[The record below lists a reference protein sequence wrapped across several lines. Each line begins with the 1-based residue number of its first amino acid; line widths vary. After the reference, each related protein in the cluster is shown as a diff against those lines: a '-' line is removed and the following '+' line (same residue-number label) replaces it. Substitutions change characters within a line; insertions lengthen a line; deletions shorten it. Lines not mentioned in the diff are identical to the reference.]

1 MKAMTNRIFSL
12 VLSASML
19 ASLLPVSALAAGF
32 TDVPQGIYYE
42 DPVDWAVENDITSGT
57 SGTEFSPDETCTRA
71 QAVTFLWRSEGGPDA
86 AGSSPFADVAAGS
99 YYADAVQWAVANG
112 ITSGTSATAFE
123 PDAPVTRAQVVTFLY
138 RNAGSPSVC
147 GSAPFADVLTGAYY
161 RDAVRWAV
169 TQGITAGTSANAF
182 SPDESCTRAQIV
194 TFLYRASDDAPDVPV
209 IEIPEE
215 PVLPEETVQPEQE
228 LTEEEIRQMPGEP
241 DIEGATAAIING
253 LRSMEKRINL
263 GAYNISTTDAI
274 DLTAEISDFR
284 GDNPYY
290 IFSIWAT
297 LDDDNTI
304 LVVGYQY
311 TPKELAE
318 KLEKEAEEQAVV
330 DAAIA
335 SCVTDGMSDYE
346 IAKALHD
353 YLALNNEYDMRYYSG
368 GMPRISY
375 TAYGALVNR
384 TSVCAGY
391 ALAYERLMDQVG
403 IPCEYV
409 TGMTT
414 RGSHAWNIIQI
425 DGEWYHVDVTWDDPT
440 PNREGYVRYD
450 YFLKSDSAISR
461 DHVSWE
467 ASRACTSTKYDN
479 AIILSPE
486 DEQEAIEQAEEE
498 AKKEAIISEL
508 LALCYDQVD
517 RLPYRTQEELQSAEN
532 ISYDDTTNYIYI
544 PADQYDYETACEAE
558 RRLVIEWMTTHPE
571 FAISDFSREP
581 VDGYWR
587 IKIIRQDVY
596 DEIDRRNA
604 QAQADL
610 EAQEAVSLYV
620 LNSLTRGD
628 RISAA
633 SASKISSALHM
644 PLAKLFTPVPGKDKL
659 SVTTILH
666 HHRLLSSILSTAVK
680 WQVIFDNPCRRV
692 TLPKN
697 KRKEAAFLDE
707 DQALRML
714 DALSSESIQHQA
726 IVKLL
731 LFTGMRRAELCGL
744 QWSDV
749 DWEHSML
756 YIRRS
761 SLYLSGKG
769 VFKDET
775 KNETS
780 QRCIKISADLLDIL
794 RLHRA
799 EQNKRRLQLGN
810 RWQESERIFTGQFG
824 APIRPDV
831 ITAWVHKFTSRLGMP
846 EIHTHSL
853 RHTNASLL
861 IAAGTNLPTVAK
873 RLGHADTT
881 TTSRIYAHAIKSAD
895 EAAADTLQDIL
906 HSSRKQA

>member
-57 SGTEFSPDETCTRA
+57 SGMEFSPDETCTRA
-71 QAVTFLWRSEGGPDA
+71 QAVTFLWRANGQPDA
-86 AGSSPFADVAAGS
+86 AGNNPFADVSASS
-99 YYADAVQWAVANG
+99 YYNEAVQWAVTNN
-112 ITSGTSATAFE
+112 ITSGTSPNTFE
-123 PDAPVTRAQVVTFLY
+123 PDAPVTRAQVMTFLY
-138 RNAGSPSVC
+138 RNADSPSTRD
-147 GSAPFADVLTGAYY
+147 SASFADVPTDAYY

-169 TQGITAGTSANAF
+169 TQGITAGTSATAF

-194 TFLYRASDDAPDVPV
+194 TFLYRSSDDAPDVPV

-215 PVLPEETVQPEQE
+215 PVLPEEPVQPEQE
-228 LTEEEIRQMPGEP
+228 LTDEEIQQMLGEP

-318 KLEKEAEEQAVV
+318 KLEKEVEEQAVV

-440 PNREGYVRYD
+440 PDREGYVRYK
-450 YFLKSDSAISR
+450 YFLKSDKAMSR
-461 DHVSWE
+461 DHISWE
-467 ASRACTSTKYDN
+467 ASHVCTSTKYDN
-479 AIILSPE
+479 ATILSPE
-486 DEQEAIEQAEEE
+486 DEQEAIEKAEEQAREE
-498 AKKEAIISEL
+498 AVTAEIITYCKQAMTEFPYATEEALRAAETLTADDWRSYIYFPIGKYTREEL
-508 LALCYDQVD
+508 NTARTKFYAVLEEGYPDYELNRFAQAPDGRWYFEILRDDVVHEMERREAQV
-517 RLPYRTQEELQSAEN
+517 QEELSSRAAKVELLLQDALKNAQMQHYEYQVTGYTDEEIKLACSDMNQSGYTFDGYTSADYRLSAQSGGRVIIVNRKWAEQETERQAEIIRGAIRSGQTEVRLDGQQADSE
-532 ISYDDTTNYIYI
+532 ISEYYY
-544 PADQYDYETACEAE
+544 PSLAADRVGKEGYSFDGLTAGVDYTLETHINNEQYVVKITYSVSSISEAE
-558 RRLVIEWMTTHPE
+558 
-571 FAISDFSREP
+571 
-581 VDGYWR
+581 
-587 IKIIRQDVY
+587 
-596 DEIDRRNA
+596 
-604 QAQADL
+604 
-610 EAQEAVSLYV
+610 
-620 LNSLTRGD
+620 
-628 RISAA
+628 AA
-633 SASKISSALHM
+633 
-644 PLAKLFTPVPGKDKL
+644 
-659 SVTTILH
+659 
-666 HHRLLSSILSTAVK
+666 
-680 WQVIFDNPCRRV
+680 
-692 TLPKN
+692 
-697 KRKEAAFLDE
+697 E
-707 DQALRML
+707 
-714 DALSSESIQHQA
+714 
-726 IVKLL
+726 
-731 LFTGMRRAELCGL
+731 
-744 QWSDV
+744 
-749 DWEHSML
+749 
-756 YIRRS
+756 
-761 SLYLSGKG
+761 
-769 VFKDET
+769 
-775 KNETS
+775 
-780 QRCIKISADLLDIL
+780 
-794 RLHRA
+794 
-799 EQNKRRLQLGN
+799 
-810 RWQESERIFTGQFG
+810 
-824 APIRPDV
+824 
-831 ITAWVHKFTSRLGMP
+831 
-846 EIHTHSL
+846 
-853 RHTNASLL
+853 
-861 IAAGTNLPTVAK
+861 
-873 RLGHADTT
+873 
-881 TTSRIYAHAIKSAD
+881 KSA
-895 EAAADTLQDIL
+895 TI
-906 HSSRKQA
+906 

>member
-12 VLSASML
+12 ILSASML

-32 TDVPQGIYYE
+32 VDVPQSAYYQAA
-42 DPVDWAVENDITSGT
+42 VDWAVANEITAGT

-71 QAVTFLWRSEGGPDA
+71 QAVTFLWRVNGQPNTTGNN
-86 AGSSPFADVAAGS
+86 PFADVAAGS

-112 ITSGTSATAFE
+112 ITSGTSATTFE

-138 RNAGSPSVC
+138 RNAGSPSAS
-147 GSAPFADVLTGAYY
+147 GSTSFADVPTNAYY
-161 RDAVRWAV
+161 ADAVRWAV
-169 TQGITAGTSANAF
+169 SQGITAGTSANAF
-182 SPDESCTRAQIV
+182 SPDEICTRAQIV

-228 LTEEEIRQMPGEP
+228 LTDEEIHQMLGEP

-318 KLEKEAEEQAVV
+318 KLEKEVEEQAVV

-440 PNREGYVRYD
+440 PDREGYVRYK
-450 YFLKSDSAISR
+450 YFLKSDKAMSR
-461 DHVSWE
+461 DHISWE
-467 ASRACTSTKYDN
+467 ASHVCTSTKYDN
-479 AIILSPE
+479 ATILSPE
-486 DEQEAIEQAEEE
+486 DEQEAIEKAEEQAREE
-498 AKKEAIISEL
+498 AVTAKIITYCKQAMTEFPYATEEALRAAETLTADDWRSYIYFPIGKYTREEL
-508 LALCYDQVD
+508 NTARTKFYAVLEEGYPDYELNRFAQAPDGRWYFEILRNDVVHEMERREAQV
-517 RLPYRTQEELQSAEN
+517 QEELSSRAAEVALVLQQAIQNAQMQHYEYQVTGYTDEEIKLACSDMNQSG
-532 ISYDDTTNYIYI
+532 YT
-544 PADQYDYETACEAE
+544 
-558 RRLVIEWMTTHPE
+558 
-571 FAISDFSREP
+571 F
-581 VDGYWR
+581 DGYTSADYRLRVQSGGRVIIVNRKWAEQEIER
-587 IKIIRQDVY
+587 QAEIIRSAIRSGQTEVRLDG
-596 DEIDRRNA
+596 
-604 QAQADL
+604 QQADSEISEYYYPSLAADRVGKDGYFFDGLTAGEDYTL
-610 EAQEAVSLYV
+610 ETHINKEQYV
-620 LNSLTRGD
+620 VRITYLND
-628 RISAA
+628 AA
-633 SASKISSALHM
+633 SASQ
-644 PLAKLFTPVPGKDKL
+644 P
-659 SVTTILH
+659 
-666 HHRLLSSILSTAVK
+666 
-680 WQVIFDNPCRRV
+680 
-692 TLPKN
+692 
-697 KRKEAAFLDE
+697 AA
-707 DQALRML
+707 
-714 DALSSESIQHQA
+714 
-726 IVKLL
+726 
-731 LFTGMRRAELCGL
+731 
-744 QWSDV
+744 
-749 DWEHSML
+749 
-756 YIRRS
+756 
-761 SLYLSGKG
+761 
-769 VFKDET
+769 ET
-775 KNETS
+775 
-780 QRCIKISADLLDIL
+780 Q
-794 RLHRA
+794 
-799 EQNKRRLQLGN
+799 
-810 RWQESERIFTGQFG
+810 
-824 APIRPDV
+824 
-831 ITAWVHKFTSRLGMP
+831 
-846 EIHTHSL
+846 
-853 RHTNASLL
+853 
-861 IAAGTNLPTVAK
+861 PTV
-873 RLGHADTT
+873 
-881 TTSRIYAHAIKSAD
+881 
-895 EAAADTLQDIL
+895 
-906 HSSRKQA
+906 

>member
-12 VLSASML
+12 ILSASML

-32 TDVPQGIYYE
+32 VDVPQSAYYQAA
-42 DPVDWAVENDITSGT
+42 VDWAVANEITAGT

-71 QAVTFLWRSEGGPDA
+71 QAVTFLWRVNGQPNTTGNN
-86 AGSSPFADVAAGS
+86 PFADVAAGS

-112 ITSGTSATAFE
+112 ITSGTSATTFE

-138 RNAGSPSVC
+138 RNAGSPSAS
-147 GSAPFADVLTGAYY
+147 GSTSFADVPTNAYY
-161 RDAVRWAV
+161 ADAVRWAV
-169 TQGITAGTSANAF
+169 SQGITAGTSANAF
-182 SPDESCTRAQIV
+182 SPDEICTRAQIV

-215 PVLPEETVQPEQE
+215 PVLPEEPVQPEQE
-228 LTEEEIRQMPGEP
+228 LTDEEIQQMLGEP

-311 TPKELAE
+311 TPEELAE

-335 SCVTDGMSDYE
+335 SCVTNGMSDYE

-353 YLALNNEYDMRYYSG
+353 YLATHNEYDMRLYSG
-368 GMPRISY
+368 NLPALSRTS
-375 TAYGALVNR
+375 YGALVNR
-384 TSVCAGY
+384 TSVCSGY
-391 ALAYERLMDQVG
+391 ALAYQHLMEDAG

-414 RGSHAWNIIQI
+414 RGSHAWNIVQI
-425 DGEWYHVDVTWDDPT
+425 GGEWYHVDVTWDDPI

-479 AIILSPE
+479 TTILSPE

-571 FAISDFSREP
+571 FGISDFSREP

-610 EAQEAVSLYV
+610 EAQAAEVELLLQQAIQNAQMQHYEYQVTGYTDEEIKLACSDMNQSGYTFDGYTSADYRLRVQSGGRVIIVNRKWAEQEIERQAEIIRSAIRSGQTEVRLDGQQADSEISEYYYPSLAADRVGKDGYFFDGLTAGEDYTLETHINKEQYV
-620 LNSLTRGD
+620 VRITYLND
-628 RISAA
+628 AA
-633 SASKISSALHM
+633 SASQ
-644 PLAKLFTPVPGKDKL
+644 P
-659 SVTTILH
+659 
-666 HHRLLSSILSTAVK
+666 
-680 WQVIFDNPCRRV
+680 
-692 TLPKN
+692 
-697 KRKEAAFLDE
+697 AA
-707 DQALRML
+707 
-714 DALSSESIQHQA
+714 
-726 IVKLL
+726 
-731 LFTGMRRAELCGL
+731 
-744 QWSDV
+744 
-749 DWEHSML
+749 
-756 YIRRS
+756 
-761 SLYLSGKG
+761 
-769 VFKDET
+769 ET
-775 KNETS
+775 
-780 QRCIKISADLLDIL
+780 Q
-794 RLHRA
+794 
-799 EQNKRRLQLGN
+799 
-810 RWQESERIFTGQFG
+810 
-824 APIRPDV
+824 
-831 ITAWVHKFTSRLGMP
+831 
-846 EIHTHSL
+846 
-853 RHTNASLL
+853 
-861 IAAGTNLPTVAK
+861 PTV
-873 RLGHADTT
+873 
-881 TTSRIYAHAIKSAD
+881 
-895 EAAADTLQDIL
+895 
-906 HSSRKQA
+906 

>member
-12 VLSASML
+12 ILSASML

-32 TDVPQGIYYE
+32 VDVPQSAYYQAA
-42 DPVDWAVENDITSGT
+42 VDWAVANEITAGT

-71 QAVTFLWRSEGGPDA
+71 QAVTFLWRVNGQPNTTGNN
-86 AGSSPFADVAAGS
+86 PFADVAAGS

-112 ITSGTSATAFE
+112 ITSGTSATTFE

-138 RNAGSPSVC
+138 RNAGSPSAS
-147 GSAPFADVLTGAYY
+147 GSTSFADVPTNAYY
-161 RDAVRWAV
+161 ADAVRWAV
-169 TQGITAGTSANAF
+169 SQGITAGTSANAF
-182 SPDESCTRAQIV
+182 SPDEICTRAQIV

-228 LTEEEIRQMPGEP
+228 LTDEEIHQMLGEP

-311 TPKELAE
+311 TPEELAE

-368 GMPRISY
+368 SMPYVSY

-414 RGSHAWNIIQI
+414 RGSYAWNIIRI
-425 DGEWYHVDVTWDDPT
+425 DGEWYHVDVTWDDPI

-450 YFLKSDSAISR
+450 YFLKSDYAMSR

-467 ASRACTSTKYDN
+467 ASHTCTSTKYDDVT
-479 AIILSPE
+479 ILSPE
-486 DEQEAIEQAEEE
+486 DEQEAIEKAEEQAREE
-498 AKKEAIISEL
+498 AVTAEILTYCKQAMTEFPYATEEALRAAETLTADDWRSYIYFPIGKYTREEL
-508 LALCYDQVD
+508 NTARTKFYAVLEEGYPDYELNRFAQAPDGRWYFEILRNDVVHEMERREAQV
-517 RLPYRTQEELQSAEN
+517 QEELSSRAAEVALVLQQAIQNAQMQHYEYQVTGYTDEEIKLACSDMNQSGYTFDGYTSADYRLSAQPGGRVTIVNRKWAEQETERQTEIIRSAIRIGQSEVRLDGQQADSEISEYYYPSLAADRVGKDGYSLDGLTAGEDYTLATHINKDQYVVKITYLNDASSASQPAAETQSA
-532 ISYDDTTNYIYI
+532 
-544 PADQYDYETACEAE
+544 A
-558 RRLVIEWMTTHPE
+558 
-571 FAISDFSREP
+571 
-581 VDGYWR
+581 
-587 IKIIRQDVY
+587 
-596 DEIDRRNA
+596 
-604 QAQADL
+604 
-610 EAQEAVSLYV
+610 
-620 LNSLTRGD
+620 
-628 RISAA
+628 
-633 SASKISSALHM
+633 
-644 PLAKLFTPVPGKDKL
+644 
-659 SVTTILH
+659 
-666 HHRLLSSILSTAVK
+666 
-680 WQVIFDNPCRRV
+680 
-692 TLPKN
+692 
-697 KRKEAAFLDE
+697 
-707 DQALRML
+707 
-714 DALSSESIQHQA
+714 
-726 IVKLL
+726 
-731 LFTGMRRAELCGL
+731 
-744 QWSDV
+744 
-749 DWEHSML
+749 
-756 YIRRS
+756 
-761 SLYLSGKG
+761 
-769 VFKDET
+769 
-775 KNETS
+775 
-780 QRCIKISADLLDIL
+780 
-794 RLHRA
+794 
-799 EQNKRRLQLGN
+799 
-810 RWQESERIFTGQFG
+810 
-824 APIRPDV
+824 
-831 ITAWVHKFTSRLGMP
+831 
-846 EIHTHSL
+846 
-853 RHTNASLL
+853 
-861 IAAGTNLPTVAK
+861 
-873 RLGHADTT
+873 
-881 TTSRIYAHAIKSAD
+881 
-895 EAAADTLQDIL
+895 
-906 HSSRKQA
+906 